1 MLTLAFMYDKLHVQN
16 YTTSSAGQTA
26 IPFAS
31 LSIRLNCVHFDT

>member
-1 MLTLAFMYDKLHVQN
+1 MYNKLHVQN
-16 YTTSSAGQTA
+16 YASAGQTA